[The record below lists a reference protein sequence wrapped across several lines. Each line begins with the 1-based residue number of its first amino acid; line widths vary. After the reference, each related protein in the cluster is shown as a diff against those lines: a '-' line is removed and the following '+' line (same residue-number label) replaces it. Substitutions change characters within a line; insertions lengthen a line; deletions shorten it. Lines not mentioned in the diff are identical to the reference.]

1 MSFAAQYPGR
11 HQVRASASPAVP
23 IRKARAG
30 CPNITQA
37 GLKDWE
43 LADFEYLLET
53 GSKPDGDTVGSNMA
67 PVIRNTSQLSPEDRK
82 AMAVYLKSLAP
93 VEGPK
98 RPDGK
103 K

>member
-1 MSFAAQYPGR
+1 M
-11 HQVRASASPAVP
+11 
-23 IRKARAG
+23 
-30 CPNITQA
+30 
-37 GLKDWE
+37 
-43 LADFEYLLET
+43 ADFEYLLET
-53 GSKPDGDTVGSNMA
+53 GSNPDGDTVGSNMA

-82 AMAVYLKSLAP
+82 AMAVYLKSLSP

>member
-1 MSFAAQYPGR
+1 M
-11 HQVRASASPAVP
+11 HPAF
-23 IRKARAG
+23 IF
-30 CPNITQA
+30 TQRTRRDPFIKFISVGDPA
-37 GLKDWE
+37 
-43 LADFEYLLET
+43 FEYLLET
-53 GSKPDGDTVGSNMA
+53 GSNPDGDTVGSNMA

-82 AMAVYLKSLAP
+82 AMSVYLKSLAP